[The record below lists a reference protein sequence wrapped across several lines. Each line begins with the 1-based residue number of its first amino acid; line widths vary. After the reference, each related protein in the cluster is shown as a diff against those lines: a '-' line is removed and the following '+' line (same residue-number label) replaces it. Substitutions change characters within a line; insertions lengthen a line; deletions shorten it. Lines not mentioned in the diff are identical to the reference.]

1 VISFTGIA
9 VNPVSKKVEKKIMI
23 NINDITNRLP
33 SALYRADQVRAMDR
47 FAIDTLGIPGIDLM
61 QRAGEAA
68 FRILRAHWSGAQRV
82 AVVCGAGNNGGD
94 GYVVAHL
101 AKEAGLDVR
110 IFSLVP
116 VERLR
121 GDALTVCRSWQA
133 AGGAIQEYGGEGF
146 EEFDLVVDAL
156 LGTGLDRPVSGRY
169 GTAIEAVNRFHGP
182 ALALDIPSGLH
193 ADTGSRLGC
202 AVEADHTVTFIG
214 LKQGLFTGDGP
225 ECCGTIS
232 FSSLGVPPEV
242 QSSQQPS
249 ALLSTRPD
257 SVFAPRRR
265 SAHKGHF
272 GHVLVIGG
280 DAGFSGAARLAAEAA
295 ARVGAGLVS
304 VATRAAHAA
313 LINLTRPEIMSRGIE
328 TAKELDALRRR
339 ASVVAVGPGLGQSPW
354 AIELFKAA
362 CECDLP
368 MVVDADAL
376 NLLANN
382 PAFRANWVLTP
393 HPGEAARLLQTSAAE
408 IQRDRFAAVRA
419 LQERYGGVCV
429 LKGAGSLTFDSTVTT
444 VNTTGNPGM
453 ASGGMGDVLS
463 GVAAGLIA
471 QGLDPADAARAAVA
485 LHGAAA
491 DRAAIDGERGMLA
504 GDLMQHLRALVN
516 R

>member
-1 VISFTGIA
+1 MMNV
-9 VNPVSKKVEKKIMI
+9 
-23 NINDITNRLP
+23 NDITNRLP

-68 FRILRAHWSGAQRV
+68 FRILRTQWPGAQRL

-94 GYVVAHL
+94 GYVVARL
-101 AKEAGLDVR
+101 ARDAGLDVR
-110 IFSLVP
+110 VCSLAP
-116 VERLR
+116 IERLR
-121 GDALTVCRSWQA
+121 GDALTACRSYQA
-133 AGGAIQEYGGEGF
+133 SGGAILEYGGDGF

-156 LGTGLDRPVSGRY
+156 LGTGLDRRVSGQY
-169 GTAIEAVNRFHGP
+169 AAAIEAVNRFHGP
-182 ALALDIPSGLH
+182 VLALDIPSGLH
-193 ADTGSRLGC
+193 ADTGCRLGG
-202 AVEADHTVTFIG
+202 AVEADWTVTFIG

-225 ECCGTIS
+225 ECCGTIT

-249 ALLSTRPD
+249 ALLSTLPGP
-257 SVFAPRRR
+257 VFAPRCR

-280 DAGFSGAARLAAEAA
+280 DAGFSGAVRLAAEAA

-313 LINLTRPEIMSRGIE
+313 FINLTQPEIMSHGIE
-328 TAKELDALRRR
+328 TAKNLDALRRR

-354 AIELFKAA
+354 AVELFAAA
-362 CECDLP
+362 CQCDLP

-376 NLLANN
+376 NLLANM
-382 PAFRANWVLTP
+382 PASRQNWVLTP
-393 HPGEAARLLQTSAAE
+393 HPGEAARLLQTSVAE
-408 IQRDRFAAVRA
+408 IQRNRFAAVKA
-419 LQERYGGVCV
+419 LQDRYGGVCV
-429 LKGAGSLTFDSTVTT
+429 LKGAGSLIYDGEAIT
-444 VNTTGNPGM
+444 VNMTGNPGM

-471 QGLDPADAARAAVA
+471 QGLGPADAARMAVA

-491 DRAAIDGERGMLA
+491 DRAATDGERGMLA
-504 GDLMQHLRALVN
+504 GDLMPHLRALVN